1 MADETGI
8 SPQGHGDT
16 EKNGNERTPK
26 GVAGKRYLISKKA
39 WERFITT
46 SKREK
51 NPSRPRR
58 PIPVCSRLS
67 QKPAYSSKTMG
78 FFAVPNGRLD
88 AFEMQFEELLM
99 FQ

>member
-39 WERFITT
+39 
-46 SKREK
+46 
-51 NPSRPRR
+51 
-58 PIPVCSRLS
+58 
-67 QKPAYSSKTMG
+67 
-78 FFAVPNGRLD
+78 
-88 AFEMQFEELLM
+88 
-99 FQ
+99 